1 MTSSEVVNRPLF
13 FVLKSGFM
21 PRVTYNGITVTASA
35 ERPSSRT
42 DKKFMRE
49 VTYQGKTR
57 LVHYGDPNM
66 EIQSDSDERRAAFV
80 SRHSCDTKRD
90 PFSPGFWSC
99 YKWTAGRGKS
109 ADIDETQDMA
119 SKAGRRNNQSDRQR
133 INQIKDAATTIVTL
147 ADEMEPSEVT
157 SDNAGVTVTVQA
169 KAVQIDPNAH
179 RGAMVALMLTP
190 EQQEIMSLYRV
201 GDMADSEADHITL
214 MYLTDEADLLMGVK
228 NEIIECLACI
238 AKECMPVVG
247 NLNGYGRF
255 AGNTEIYPVYA
266 NYDSP
271 TLFSLRAKMMW
282 KLGELNIDMPD
293 EHGFTPH
300 LTLGYLPVFTELPQ
314 LGITPMSLDFGTMSL
329 IWSGERIDFV
339 LAGQGESYH
348 DEEDDE
354 GKVEIEISVKSDTGN
369 ALKAVAK
376 TDTELRVA
384 NYLAMF
390 GGRDLEGLASTRKNK
405 DGSIGEYFTKATEFA
420 SPYTDVGVLYVD
432 WEHGIG
438 QDGIAGDDV
447 LGYVDWKSARMDEK
461 GLWVERI
468 LNRKNRYVQW
478 LEELIEAGAIGTS
491 SEAISEGV
499 VKGANGEIKR
509 WPLRRDS
516 LTVTPMDWRMASQ
529 NTLVALKA
537 LADHVPA
544 IKSILDTNDT
554 AQADQIS
561 DSEPEPE
568 ATEPEATSAV
578 AVQEA
583 ADGTQVRTPDAADV
597 LLLELELLLLE
608 D

>member
-1 MTSSEVVNRPLF
+1 
-13 FVLKSGFM
+13 M
-21 PRVTYNGITVTASA
+21 PRVTYNGITVTASD
-35 ERPSSRT
+35 ERPSSRD

-49 VTYQGKTR
+49 VTYQGNTR

-66 EIQSDSDERRAAFV
+66 EIQSDNDERRAAFV
-80 SRHSCDTKRD
+80 SRHSCDTKKD

-109 ADIDETQDMA
+109 TSIDETDDMA
-119 SKAGRRNNQSDRQR
+119 SKAGRRNNRTDRQR
-133 INQIKDAATTIVTL
+133 INDIRRSATTIVQL
-147 ADEMEPSEVT
+147 ANEMEPDESMTE
-157 SDNAGVTVTVQA
+157 DDGEM
-169 KAVQIDPNAH
+169 KAVQLDPNAH
-179 RGAMVALMLTP
+179 PGAMVALMLTP
-190 EQQEIMSLYRV
+190 EQQAIVKALAPARYAGEC
-201 GDMADSEADHITL
+201 DHITVV
-214 MYLTDEADLLMGVK
+214 YLAEDAIKLSDVK
-228 NEIIECLACI
+228 NYIVQYISSI
-238 AKECMPVVG
+238 ADYCKPIQG
-247 NLNGYGRF
+247 YLNGYGRF
-255 AGNTEIYPVYA
+255 SGDDESYPLYL

-271 TLFSLRAKMMW
+271 QLPRLHAKLSTIIEGMT
-282 KLGELNIDMPD
+282 EES

-300 LTLGYLPVFTELPQ
+300 ITIAYLPMDTRMPVLEVPDTMLQFNSLTL
-314 LGITPMSLDFGTMSL
+314 
-329 IWSGERIDFV
+329 IWGGERIDFPFNDKMSP
-339 LAGQGESYH
+339 A
-348 DEEDDE
+348 
-354 GKVEIEISVKSDTGN
+354 IEYEYYNDKSAPPAN

-390 GGRDLEGLASTRKNK
+390 GGRDLEGIASTRKNK

-478 LEELIEAGAIGTS
+478 LEDLIEAGAIGTS

-499 VKGANGEIKR
+499 VKGPNGEIKA

-544 IKSILDTNDT
+544 IKSILNETGSLP
-554 AQADQIS
+554 DQIPTT
-561 DSEPEPE
+561 DSEPELE
-568 ATEPEATSAV
+568 ATEPETFAQNV
-578 AVQEA
+578 VQAA
-583 ADGTQVRTPDAADV
+583 ADGEQERANAAAER
-597 LLLELELLLLE
+597 LLLELDLLLLE

>member
-1 MTSSEVVNRPLF
+1 MTMKVVALCPLF
-13 FVLKSGFM
+13 FVLKSGLM
-21 PRVTYNGITVTASA
+21 PQYTYNGVTVTATKR
-35 ERPSSRT
+35 RPSSRD
-42 DKKFMRE
+42 DKKYMRT
-49 VTYQGKTR
+49 VTVDGKDY

-66 EIQSDSDERRAAFV
+66 EMQRDIPERRQAFLE
-80 SRHSCDTKRD
+80 RHSCSTKKD
-90 PFSPGFWSC
+90 PLAPGYWACLDWSR
-99 YKWTAGRGKS
+99 TDEKS
-109 ADIDETQDMA
+109 ADIDETEDMA
-119 SKAGRRNNQSDRQR
+119 SKAGRRNNRTDRQR
-133 INQIKDAATTIVTL
+133 INEIRRAATGIVTMTN
-147 ADEMEPSEVT
+147 EMEPDE
-157 SDNAGVTVTVQA
+157 DMAEDDGEM

-190 EQQEIMSLYRV
+190 EQHEIMSLYRV
-201 GDMADSEADHITL
+201 GDTDDSEADHITL
-214 MYLTDEADLLMGVK
+214 LYLADEADLLMGVK

-247 NLNGYGRF
+247 KLNGYGRF
-255 AGNTEIYPVYA
+255 AGSNEFYPVYA

-271 TLFSLRAKMMW
+271 TLFKLRAKMLW
-282 KLGELNIDMPD
+282 KIGELNIELPE
-293 EHGFTPH
+293 EHGFMPH
-300 LTLGYLPVFTELPQ
+300 LTLGYLPAFTEMPQ
-314 LGITPMSLDFGTMSL
+314 LDILPMAMNFGTVAL
-329 IWSGERIDFV
+329 IWGGERIDFV
-339 LAGQGESYH
+339 LAGQGERYE
-348 DEEDDE
+348 EEDDE
-354 GKVEIEISVKSDTGN
+354 GGKVEIEISVKDTGN
-369 ALKAVAK
+369 ALKAITK

-390 GGRDLEGLASTRKNK
+390 GGRDLEGIASTRKNK
-405 DGSIGEYFTKATEFA
+405 DGSIGEYFTKSTAFA

-478 LEELIEAGAIGTS
+478 LEDLIEAGAIGTS

-499 VKGANGEIKR
+499 VKGANGEIKA

-544 IKSILDTNDT
+544 IKSILNETGSLP
-554 AQADQIS
+554 DQITT

-568 ATEPEATSAV
+568 ATEPETFAQNV
-578 AVQEA
+578 VQAA
-583 ADGTQVRTPDAADV
+583 ADGEQERRENAAAER
-597 LLLELELLLLE
+597 LLLELDLLLLE
-608 D
+608 E

>member
-1 MTSSEVVNRPLF
+1 
-13 FVLKSGFM
+13 M

-49 VTYQGKTR
+49 VTYQGNTR

-66 EIQSDSDERRAAFV
+66 EIQSDNDERRAAFV

-133 INQIKDAATTIVTL
+133 INEIRRAATGIVTMTN
-147 ADEMEPSEVT
+147 EMEPEEE
-157 SDNAGVTVTVQA
+157 SDMDSGEA
-169 KAVQIDPNAH
+169 KAVQIDPEAH
-179 RGAMVALMLTP
+179 PGAMVALMLTP
-190 EQQEIMSLYRV
+190 EQQSMVKTLAPARYAGEC
-201 GDMADSEADHITL
+201 DHITIV
-214 MYLTDEADLLMGVK
+214 YLAEDAAKLSDIKNYIVQYISSIADYYKPIQGY
-228 NEIIECLACI
+228 
-238 AKECMPVVG
+238 
-247 NLNGYGRF
+247 LNGYGRF
-255 AGNTEIYPVYA
+255 SGDDESYPLYL

-271 TLFSLRAKMMW
+271 QLPRLHAKLSTIIEGMV
-282 KLGELNIDMPD
+282 EES

-300 LTLGYLPVFTELPQ
+300 ITIAYLPMDARMPAIEVPDTMLQFNSLTL
-314 LGITPMSLDFGTMSL
+314 
-329 IWSGERIDFV
+329 IWGGERIDFPFNDKMSP
-339 LAGQGESYH
+339 A
-348 DEEDDE
+348 
-354 GKVEIEISVKSDTGN
+354 IEYEYYNDKAAQPEN

-376 TDTELRVA
+376 TDDELRVA